1 MENGEYLF
9 AAFAIVW
16 GVLFCYVFFLLNKQK
31 GLQKEV
37 ESLKALL
44 KEKDPQG

>member
-16 GVLFCYVFFLLNKQK
+16 AVLFGYVFFLLNKQK
-31 GLQKEV
+31 GLYREI
-37 ESLKALL
+37 ETLKALL
-44 KEKDPQG
+44 KEKDSQG